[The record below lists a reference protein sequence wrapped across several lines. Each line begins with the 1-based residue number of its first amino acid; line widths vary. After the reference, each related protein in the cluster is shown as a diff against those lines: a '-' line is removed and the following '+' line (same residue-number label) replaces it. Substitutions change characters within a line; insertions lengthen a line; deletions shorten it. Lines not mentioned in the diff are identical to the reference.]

1 MNKKEV
7 QEIIRD
13 FRQRNKINAFAAI
26 QHAITELKMILKTEN
41 LCDLSKFLLNESDKT
56 ALYTGL
62 CNHSSEKNSF
72 KKSFIERW
80 RDIND
85 VNFKKGAFVSSA
97 IKAIC
102 GFFRQYEDYT
112 LAFSIGT
119 QYHQGCVFVRKG
131 TNLCSHS
138 LIKFRTFAS

>member
-1 MNKKEV
+1 MKKKKV

-13 FRQRNKINAFAAI
+13 FRQRNEINAFVAI
-26 QHAITELKMILKTEN
+26 QHAITELKKILITEN

-56 ALYTGL
+56 ALYTSP
-62 CNHSSEKNSF
+62 CNPSSESK
-72 KKSFIERW
+72 IERC

-85 VNFKKGAFVSSA
+85 VNLKKCAFVSSA
-97 IKAIC
+97 IKAIR

-119 QYHQGCVFVRKG
+119 QYRKGCVFVRKR

-138 LIKFRTFAS
+138 LVKFRMFVF